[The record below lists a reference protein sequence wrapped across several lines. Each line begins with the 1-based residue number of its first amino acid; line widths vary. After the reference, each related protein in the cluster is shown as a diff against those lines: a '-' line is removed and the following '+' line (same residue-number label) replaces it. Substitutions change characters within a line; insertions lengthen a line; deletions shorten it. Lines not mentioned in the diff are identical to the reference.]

1 MLKSRALKT
10 YLVLF
15 PLFLSGPAMGQTES
29 DTLHVPDPGI
39 AAAVRAIQAVDNHTH
54 VPKLVAAGERD
65 EEYDALPCGS
75 YVEPQP
81 DPLMARPDQNALY
94 RAAWKALWGAED
106 GGQAAQAR
114 AQKRAELA
122 DSYPRWVLD
131 QLGAEI
137 MFANR
142 IAMGRGLT
150 APRFRWVPYAD
161 ALMYPLNNSAMANT
175 PDRKF
180 FYGREEMLRKRY
192 AVESGMKATPG
203 TLDLYLAKLV
213 RPTLERW
220 KQQGAV
226 AIKFETAY
234 LRSLD
239 FRPATQAEAARI
251 YARYAWHK
259 TAPPAADYKL
269 LQDFLF
275 HYLAREA
282 GRLGL
287 PVHIHTGAGCGSYF
301 FLNGSDP
308 ALLDPVLNDP
318 ALRKTNFVLIHAG
331 WPFTRSVAFLL
342 GKPNVYADFSYQD
355 WFLSREKEAENLRDW
370 LEWYPEKLM
379 FGTDLF
385 PGSAEI
391 DWEEYGWVAGRSG
404 RDALALALSRMVGAG
419 EISRERALQIARLVL
434 RENAM
439 KLYGFEAGTE
449 ARRAGLPR

>member
-1 MLKSRALKT
+1 MLTSRALR
-10 YLVLF
+10 
-15 PLFLSGPAMGQTES
+15 LFLPLLLLCAPVVGQAGNGMPQG
-29 DTLHVPDPGI
+29 PDPEI
-39 AAAVRAIQAVDNHTH
+39 ANAVLTIQAVDNHTH
-54 VPKLVAAGERD
+54 VPRLVAAGEKD
-65 EEYDALPCGS
+65 GEYDALPCGS

-81 DPLMARPDQNALY
+81 DPLMARPEENPLY
-94 RAAWKALWGAED
+94 RAAWQALWGAED
-106 GGQAAQAR
+106 ARQAADAR
-114 AQKRAELA
+114 ARKRAQLG
-122 DSYPRWVLD
+122 DRYPEWVLD
-131 QLGAEI
+131 QLGTQI

-142 IAMGRGLT
+142 IAMGRGLA

-180 FYGREEMLRKRY
+180 FYGREEMLRNRY
-192 AVESGMKATPG
+192 AVESGVKAMPG

-226 AIKFETAY
+226 AIKFEMAY

-239 FRPATQAEAARI
+239 IAPVTPAAAARV
-251 YARYAWHK
+251 YARYLWSK

-275 HYLAREA
+275 RSLAAEA

-287 PVHIHTGAGCGSYF
+287 AVHIHTGAGCGSYF

-318 ALRKTNFVLIHAG
+318 GLRRTNFVLVHAG

-355 WFLSREKEAENLRDW
+355 WFLSPEKEAGNLRDW
-370 LEWYPEKLM
+370 LEWHPEKLM

-404 RDALALALSRMVGAG
+404 RDALALALSRMVSAG

-439 KLYGFEAGTE
+439 KLYGFEAGH
-449 ARRAGLPR
+449 